1 MAWERWLLEQ
11 RIKAEVEGRAR
22 EKQAVRSGEAMFVD
36 YWKERQL
43 DPNDENYVFQIDVR
57 TSRQDMIEM
66 NLMKSSTIMSASKE
80 SNVSARLESSPTE
93 ISELSVQDFLDK
105 FNIRCKIYEPE
116 KRFES
121 THYETSK
128 R

>member
-1 MAWERWLLEQ
+1 MARERWLLEQ

-43 DPNDENYVFQIDVR
+43 DPNDENYVFQIDVK

-66 NLMKSSTIMSASKE
+66 NLMKSSTILSASKE

-93 ISELSVQDFLDK
+93 ISELSV
-105 FNIRCKIYEPE
+105 
-116 KRFES
+116 
-121 THYETSK
+121 
-128 R
+128 